1 MAGVQWRVLA
11 IKSGKRGR
19 VDSFLLPCRGRLLKG
34 WAVNPFHQAGQFG
47 EPTDAD
53 EALSKELTR
62 NLSKVPSVHATA
74 FVHAKAVVIGNVTIG
89 PKASVWPCAV
99 LRGDIA
105 PIIVGE
111 GTNIQDGAVVHVAD
125 GLPAKIGARVTVG
138 HLAMI
143 HACTI
148 GDECLIGMHATI
160 LDGALIGNRCIIGA
174 NSLVT
179 KGTQVPNGSL
189 VMGSPAKVV
198 RPLSIAEMA
207 ALPGW
212 AEKYVKVAAHHRRFE

>member
-1 MAGVQWRVLA
+1 M
-11 IKSGKRGR
+11 
-19 VDSFLLPCRGRLLKG
+19 
-34 WAVNPFHQAGQFG
+34 NPFHQGGQF
-47 EPTDAD
+47 EDPADAD

-62 NLSKVPSVHATA
+62 NLSRGPSVHATA
-74 FVHAKAVVIGNVTIG
+74 FVHAKAVVIGNVTVG

-105 PIIVGE
+105 PISVGE
-111 GTNIQDGAVVHVAD
+111 GSNIQDGAVVHVAD
-125 GLPAKIGARVTVG
+125 GMPAVVGARVTVG

-160 LDGALIGNRCIIGA
+160 LDGAVIGARCIVGA

-179 KGTQVPNGSL
+179 KGTQIPAGSL
-189 VMGSPAKVV
+189 VMGSPAKIV
-198 RPLSIAEMA
+198 RPLTAAEQA
-207 ALPGW
+207 SLPGW

>member
-1 MAGVQWRVLA
+1 MGLKRAKRQWV
-11 IKSGKRGR
+11 SWFG
-19 VDSFLLPCRGRLLKG
+19 LPCQGEVLNSP
-34 WAVNPFHQAGQFG
+34 VMNPFYQGG
-47 EPTDAD
+47 EFEEPLDAD
-53 EALSKELTR
+53 EALSKEMTR
-62 NLSKVPSVHATA
+62 NLSKGPSVHATA
-74 FVHAKAVVIGNVTIG
+74 FVHSKAVVIGNVTVG

-105 PIIVGE
+105 PIEVGE
-111 GTNIQDGAVVHVAD
+111 GSNIQDGAVVHVAD

-160 LDGALIGNRCIIGA
+160 LDGAVIGARSIVGA

-179 KGTQVPNGSL
+179 KGTQVPPGSL
-189 VMGSPAKVV
+189 VMGSPASVV
-198 RPLSIAEMA
+198 RPLSAEEQA
-207 ALPGW
+207 KLPGW
-212 AEKYVKVAAHHRRFE
+212 AEKYVKVAAHHRRFD

>member
-1 MAGVQWRVLA
+1 M
-11 IKSGKRGR
+11 
-19 VDSFLLPCRGRLLKG
+19 
-34 WAVNPFHQAGQFG
+34 NPFYQGGQFE

-62 NLSKVPSVHATA
+62 NLSKGPSVHATA
-74 FVHAKAVVIGNVTIG
+74 FVHSKAVVIGNVTLG

-105 PIIVGE
+105 PIEIGE

-125 GLPAKIGARVTVG
+125 GLPAKVGARVTVG

-143 HACTI
+143 HACVI

-160 LDGALIGNRCIIGA
+160 LDGAVIGARSIVGA

-179 KGTQVPNGSL
+179 KGTRIPSGSL
-189 VMGSPAKVV
+189 VMGSPAQVV
-198 RPLSIAEMA
+198 RTLTGDEQA

-212 AEKYVKVAAHHRRFE
+212 AEKYIKVAAHHRRFD

>member
-1 MAGVQWRVLA
+1 M
-11 IKSGKRGR
+11 
-19 VDSFLLPCRGRLLKG
+19 
-34 WAVNPFHQAGQFG
+34 NPFHQAGQFE
-47 EPTDAD
+47 EPVDLD

-62 NLSKVPSVHATA
+62 NLARGPSVHATA
-74 FVHAKAVVIGNVTIG
+74 FVHPRAVVIGNVSVG
-89 PKASVWPCAV
+89 AKASIWPCAV

-105 PIIVGE
+105 PITVGE
-111 GTNIQDGAVVHVAD
+111 GSNIQDGAVVHVAD
-125 GLPAKIGARVTVG
+125 KLPAIIGKSVTVG

-160 LDGALIGNRCIIGA
+160 LDGCVIGGRCIVGA

-179 KGTQVPNGSL
+179 KGTIVPAGSL
-189 VMGSPAKVV
+189 VMGSPAQVV
-198 RPLSIAEMA
+198 RPLSLAEQA

-212 AEKYVKVAAHHRRFE
+212 AQKYVKVAAHHRRLE